1 MSKLKIQVVTKS
13 KLMPLVEACA
23 RIAKRAYPA
32 GTGWKLQEFQ
42 ADMVAAHRLYAVIY
56 DDDQLIG
63 YVGAVKVLDQVD
75 ITGVAVDPAYQ
86 RQGRAL
92 KLINALIAS
101 LEANTQVFLE
111 VRKSNVAARHLYQRI
126 GFAPIN
132 VRKAYYTHPDE
143 DAILMKLSVSGTKG
157 EK

>member
-1 MSKLKIQVVTKS
+1 MPKLRIQVVTKS
-13 KLMPLVEACA
+13 KLVPLVSSCA

-32 GTGWKLQEFQ
+32 GTGWKLRDFQ
-42 ADMVAAHRLYAVIY
+42 TDMVAAHRMYAVIY
-56 DDDQLIG
+56 DGEQLIG

-86 RQGRAL
+86 RQGRAF
-92 KLINALIAS
+92 KLISALIAS

-111 VRKSNVAARHLYQRI
+111 VRKSNVAARHLYQRV
-126 GFAPIN
+126 GFAAIN

-157 EK
+157 EN